1 MSITV
6 MGIPFACSA
15 FILEAGPLAKAT
27 DALLRRK
34 HEAMGRYWDDML
46 HQCLSEKDP
55 SPATSRWLKSQ
66 QVSLASGKLC
76 RERAQKLIE
85 SNLVPD
91 AGSTTPLT
99 TLEDEHRAFAY
110 TPPLYQR
117 IGYAL
122 LPTVSPLVLIAS
134 GASLE
139 AVALSSLL
147 GLILTLILICDV
159 RARIIPYQA
168 CIAYGLTSIAWVLTT
183 QSFDVAFSSCVLAL
197 ISAVVLSLVE
207 RAALAFTSA
216 SAIGAGDR
224 RLIPLI
230 CFQVGLAGLFPGLVG
245 LCLVAGFMA
254 TVALIRGGSR
264 RAYLPFAPALVS
276 FALVGTLWPMLP
288 FA

>member
-6 MGIPFACSA
+6 MGLPVVCSA

-27 DALLRRK
+27 DTLLRRK
-34 HEAMGRYWDDML
+34 HKAMERYWNDML

-85 SNLVPD
+85 SNLIPG

-99 TLEDEHRAFAY
+99 TLEKEREAFAY

-122 LPTVSPLVLIAS
+122 LPTLAPLVLIAS

-139 AVALSSLL
+139 AVALSSIL

-168 CIAYGLTSIAWVLTT
+168 CIAYGLASIAWVIVT
-183 QSFDVAFSSCVLAL
+183 QPFDVVFSSCLLAL
-197 ISAVVLSLVE
+197 ASAVVLSLVE
-207 RAALAFTSA
+207 RGALALTSV

-230 CFQVGLAGLFPGLVG
+230 CFQVGLAGLFPGLIG
-245 LCLVAGFMA
+245 LCLVAGIMA
-254 TVALIRGGSR
+254 SIALFHGASR